1 MLEEE
6 WGEFEG
12 KLVSRR
18 IVITRPEIS
27 GKQIGA
33 LKLRT
38 NFGVNVTRVNRAGV
52 DLIASP
58 NLELNIGD
66 RVTVVGSEMA
76 LQDVSRMLG
85 NSLKRLREPNLVT
98 MFFGILLGLVG
109 ISFVLNL
116 MFSNPSSPIMDSV
129 RNLEDVPAVS
139 AGVDPRGEILNEMV
153 QMAENLKE
161 LDKKIEGYMQKD
173 SLDLKSLLM
182 QADALSSLLNGR
194 NGRLNQDSVSINKQ
208 IE

>member
-1 MLEEE
+1 MGIIKKLLSRNLTEEE
-6 WGEFEG
+6 KEAR
-12 KLVSRR
+12 SRR
-18 IVITRPEIS
+18 EKEWAEKCYNKGEEFAERIS
-27 GKQIGA
+27 LDKPVARINA
-33 LKLRT
+33 FANRYPRT
-38 NFGVNVTRVNRAGV
+38 
-52 DLIASP
+52 
-58 NLELNIGD
+58 
-66 RVTVVGSEMA
+66 
-76 LQDVSRMLG
+76 
-85 NSLKRLREPNLVT
+85 
-98 MFFGILLGLVG
+98 FFGILLGLVG

-139 AGVDPRGEILNEMV
+139 ARVDPRGEILNEMV

-173 SLDLKSLLM
+173 SLTRQDSLDLKSLLM

-194 NGRLNQDSVSINKQ
+194 NGRLNQDTANINKQ

>member
-1 MLEEE
+1 
-6 WGEFEG
+6 
-12 KLVSRR
+12 
-18 IVITRPEIS
+18 
-27 GKQIGA
+27 
-33 LKLRT
+33 
-38 NFGVNVTRVNRAGV
+38 
-52 DLIASP
+52 
-58 NLELNIGD
+58 
-66 RVTVVGSEMA
+66 
-76 LQDVSRMLG
+76 
-85 NSLKRLREPNLVT
+85 
-98 MFFGILLGLVG
+98 
-109 ISFVLNL
+109 

-173 SLDLKSLLM
+173 SLTRQDSLDLKSLLM

-194 NGRLNQDSVSINKQ
+194 NGRLNQDTANINKQ